1 MATPDPQDAP
11 PESDARAT
19 DWRAQALHW
28 KERALS
34 ASPMAK
40 VIGLTLAGVAIA
52 GVMLFG
58 ASGDAN
64 YETLYSSLSPDDSSR
79 IIERLGRMGIPFEA
93 ADGSILVPGNQ
104 VHEARM
110 TLASEG
116 LPSGGGQ
123 GFELFDEQR
132 FGESEFT
139 EQIQYHRALEGEL
152 SRTIGH
158 LAGVER
164 ARVHLVLPERSLFVE
179 RDGNASASIVLHLAP
194 GWRVSE
200 AQSAGIIHLVAS
212 SVRGLNPDN
221 VTLVDGEGRPIGD
234 SGEDEFSDSIAY
246 RQRVERDRERS
257 LQSLLDATL
266 GAGIARVEVS
276 AEVSFRR
283 EERTEERYL
292 PEETAA
298 RSFQIEEER
307 DASSGAQ
314 AAEGIPGAASNL
326 PGGAPNEAGAAPAA
340 GVIRRSETRN
350 FEVSK
355 TVRHAVEPVGQ
366 MVRQSIAVVVD
377 GTWEGETFT
386 PRSDEEIARITEIAE
401 SAAGINAERGDS
413 LTVTCVPFSHTDTV
427 PADPL
432 AAIRPY
438 EPYFPYLQWL
448 LGILCIPVAL
458 FFLRRWMRG
467 RKEEKAAEAKALL
480 AENSPDSL
488 QLLNPKEIT
497 PGSVREMLLGSGDE
511 SEALLASEVQTI
523 AAELAAEDPVRAARI
538 IRAWINA
545 DAKNESG
552 NENENQKEG
561 AAA

>member
-1 MATPDPQDAP
+1 MADQEPPQ
-11 PESDARAT
+11 ESPSPSGD
-19 DWRAQALHW
+19 DWRAQLQQW

-34 ASPMAK
+34 ASPMTK
-40 VIGLTLAGVAIA
+40 VIGLTLAGIAVA

-58 ASGDAN
+58 AGGNAT

-79 IIERLGRMGIPFEA
+79 IIERLGRMGIPFE
-93 ADGSILVPGNQ
+93 SEENTILVPGDQ
-104 VHEARM
+104 VHDARM

-212 SVRGLNPDN
+212 SVRGLDPDS
-221 VTLVDGEGRPIGD
+221 VTLVDGEGRPVGD

-266 GAGIARVEVS
+266 GSGVARVEVS

-298 RSFQIEEER
+298 RSFQIEEEH
-307 DASSGAQ
+307 DPAGGEG

-326 PGGAPNEAGAAPAA
+326 PGGAPNEAGAATP
-340 GVIRRSETRN
+340 GLRRRSETRN

-386 PRSDEEIARITEIAE
+386 PRTDEEIARITEIAE
-401 SAAGINAERGDS
+401 SAAGIDAERGDS
-413 LTVTCVPFSHTDTV
+413 LTVTCVPFSRTETG
-427 PADPL
+427 PTDPL

-438 EPYFPYLQWL
+438 EPYFPYLGWL
-448 LGILCIPVAL
+448 LGLLCIPVAL
-458 FFLRRWMRG
+458 LFLRKWFRAMKKA
-467 RKEEKAAEAKALL
+467 KEEEAKAAA
-480 AENSPDSL
+480 AESDPDSL
-488 QLLNPKEIT
+488 QLLDPKEIT
-497 PGSVREMLLGSGDE
+497 PSGVREMLLGNGDE
-511 SEALLASEVQTI
+511 SEALLASEVQNI
-523 AAELAAEDPVRAARI
+523 AAELAAEDPLRAARI
-538 IRAWINA
+538 IRSWINA
-545 DAKNESG
+545 DASSET
-552 NENENQKEG
+552 EEEKEG

>member
-1 MATPDPQDAP
+1 MADEETPAEETAAP
-11 PESDARAT
+11 PK
-19 DWRAQALHW
+19 DWRAQAEHW
-28 KERALS
+28 KDRALS
-34 ASPMAK
+34 ASPMTK
-40 VIGLTLAGVAIA
+40 VIALTLVGIVVA

-58 ASGDAN
+58 AGGSTSF
-64 YETLYSSLSPDDSSR
+64 ETLYASLSPDDTSR
-79 IIERLGRMGIPFEA
+79 IIERLGRMGVPFESEDQA
-93 ADGSILVPGNQ
+93 ILVPGNQ
-104 VHEARM
+104 VHEVRM

-179 RDGNASASIVLHLAP
+179 RDGNASASIVLHLAV

-212 SVRGLNPDN
+212 SVRGLEPDS
-221 VTLVDGEGRPIGD
+221 VTLVDGEGRPVGD
-234 SGEDEFSDSIAY
+234 SGQDEFSDSIAY

-257 LQSLLDATL
+257 LQSLLDETL
-266 GAGIARVEVS
+266 GSGIARVEVS

-292 PEETAA
+292 PEESAA

-307 DASSGAQ
+307 DASSGGGG
-314 AAEGIPGAASNL
+314 EGVPGAASNL
-326 PGGAPNEAGAAPAA
+326 PGGAAVESGSSTE
-340 GVIRRSETRN
+340 GLRRRSETRN

-366 MVRQSIAVVVD
+366 LVRQSIAVVVD
-377 GTWEGETFT
+377 GTWEGETFS

-401 SAAGINAERGDS
+401 SAAGIDAERGDS
-413 LTVTCVPFSHTDTV
+413 LTVTCVPFSRAEEGPT
-427 PADPL
+427 DPL

-438 EPYFPYLQWL
+438 EPYFPYLGWL
-448 LGILCIPVAL
+448 LGLLCVPLGL
-458 FFLRRWMRG
+458 FFLRRWMRS
-467 RKEEKAAEAKALL
+467 RREEEKEEAKALA
-480 AENSPDSL
+480 AENAPDSL
-488 QLLNPKEIT
+488 QLLDPKEIT
-497 PGSVREMLLGSGDE
+497 PGGVREMLLGGGDE
-511 SEALLASEVQTI
+511 GEAVVASEVQSI
-523 AAELAAEDPVRAARI
+523 AAELAAEDPLRAARI
-538 IRAWINA
+538 IRAWISA
-545 DAKNESG
+545 DISEEEEGEEEK
-552 NENENQKEG
+552 G

>member
-1 MATPDPQDAP
+1 MATPETPGETP
-11 PESDARAT
+11 PEASKTNAGDL
-19 DWRAQALHW
+19 RAQLQRW

-40 VIGLTLAGVAIA
+40 VIGLTLAGIVVA

-58 ASGDAN
+58 AGGN
-64 YETLYSSLSPDDSSR
+64 TGYETLYSSLNADDSSR

-93 ADGSILVPGNQ
+93 EEGAILVPGNQ
-104 VHEARM
+104 VHDARM

-212 SVRGLNPDN
+212 SVRGLSPET
-221 VTLVDGEGRPIGD
+221 VTLVDGEGRPVGEG
-234 SGEDEFSDSIAY
+234 GEDEFSDSIAY
-246 RQRVERDRERS
+246 RQRLERDRERS
-257 LQSLLDATL
+257 LQSLLDSTL
-266 GAGIARVEVS
+266 GSGIARVEVS

-292 PEETAA
+292 PEESAA

-307 DASSGAQ
+307 DPAGSTQ

-326 PGGAPNEAGAAPAA
+326 PGGAPNDSGANPAA
-340 GVIRRSETRN
+340 GILRRSETRN

-366 MVRQSIAVVVD
+366 LVRQSIAVVVD

-386 PRSDEEIARITEIAE
+386 PRSEEEIARITEIAE

-413 LTVTCVPFSHTDTV
+413 LTVTCVPFSRTETG
-427 PADPL
+427 PTDPL

-438 EPYFPYLQWL
+438 EPYFPYLGWL
-448 LGILCIPVAL
+448 LGLLCIPIAL
-458 FFLRRWMRG
+458 LFGRRWARD
-467 RKEEKAAEAKALL
+467 RKKAKEEEAKIEEAK
-480 AENSPDSL
+480 SDPDSL
-488 QLLNPKEIT
+488 QLLDPKEIT
-497 PGSVREMLLGSGDE
+497 PGGVREMLLGTGDE
-511 SEALLASEVQTI
+511 SEALLASEVQSI
-523 AAELAAEDPVRAARI
+523 AAELAAEDPLRAARI
-538 IRAWINA
+538 IRSWLNA
-545 DAKNESG
+545 DAAAG
-552 NENENQKEG
+552 ENEDKTG

>member
-1 MATPDPQDAP
+1 MATEETPGDTSPEAP
-11 PESDARAT
+11 PAAG
-19 DWRAQALHW
+19 DWRAQLEQW

-40 VIGLTLAGVAIA
+40 VIGLTLVGVAAA

-58 ASGDAN
+58 AGGDTS
-64 YETLYSSLSPDDSSR
+64 YETLYSSLSADDSSR
-79 IIERLGRMGIPFEA
+79 IIERLGRMGVPFEA
-93 ADGSILVPGNQ
+93 EEGAILVPGNQ
-104 VHEARM
+104 VHDARM

-194 GWRVSE
+194 GWRVSD

-212 SVRGLNPDN
+212 SVRGLDPDS
-221 VTLVDGEGRPIGD
+221 VTLVDGEGRPVGD
-234 SGEDEFSDSIAY
+234 GGEDELSDSIAY

-257 LQSLLDATL
+257 LQNLLDSTL

-276 AEVSFRR
+276 ADVNFRR

-292 PEETAA
+292 PEESAA

-307 DASSGAQ
+307 DAATSQ

-326 PGGAPNEAGAAPAA
+326 PGGAPNEAGSSTA
-340 GVIRRSETRN
+340 GLRRRSETRN

-366 MVRQSIAVVVD
+366 LVRQSIAVVVD

-386 PRSDEEIARITEIAE
+386 PRSEEEIARITEIAE

-413 LTVTCVPFSHTDTV
+413 LTVTCVPFSRTDTG

-432 AAIRPY
+432 ALIRPY
-438 EPYFPYLQWL
+438 EPYFPYLGWL
-448 LGILCIPVAL
+448 LGLLCVPVAI
-458 FFLRRWMRG
+458 FFARRWARE
-467 RKEEKAAEAKALL
+467 RKKAKEEEAKLEEAK
-480 AENSPDSL
+480 SDPDSL
-488 QLLNPKEIT
+488 QLLDPKEIT
-497 PGSVREMLLGSGDE
+497 PGGVREMLLGSGDE
-511 SEALLASEVQTI
+511 SEALLATEVQSI
-523 AAELAAEDPVRAARI
+523 AAELAAEDPLRAARI
-538 IRAWINA
+538 IRSWLSADVNA
-545 DAKNESG
+545 A
-552 NENENQKEG
+552 ENAAENDEKKEG

>member
-1 MATPDPQDAP
+1 MAEQETPQDTP
-11 PESDARAT
+11 PEPAAT
-19 DWRAQALHW
+19 DWRALAMQW

-40 VIGLTLAGVAIA
+40 VIGLTIAGVAIA

-58 ASGDAN
+58 AGGSTT

-79 IIERLGRMGIPFEA
+79 IIERLGRMGIPFETE
-93 ADGSILVPGNQ
+93 DSSIRVPAGQ
-104 VHEARM
+104 VHDARM

-152 SRTIGH
+152 ARTIGH

-212 SVRGLNPDN
+212 SVRGLAPDS
-221 VTLVDGEGRPIGD
+221 VTLVDGEGRPVGED
-234 SGEDEFSDSIAY
+234 GEDEFSDSIAY
-246 RQRVERDRERS
+246 RQRVERDRQRS
-257 LQSLLDATL
+257 LQNLLDETL
-266 GAGIARVEVS
+266 GSGVARVEVS

-298 RSFQIEEER
+298 RSFQIEEEH
-307 DASSGAQ
+307 DADAAQ
-314 AAEGIPGAASNL
+314 NAEGIPGAASNL
-326 PGGAPNEAGAAPAA
+326 PGGAPNEAGAATQ
-340 GVIRRSETRN
+340 GLRRRSETRN

-366 MVRQSIAVVVD
+366 LVRQSIAVVVD

-386 PRSDEEIARITEIAE
+386 ARSDEEIARITEIAQ
-401 SAAGINAERGDS
+401 SAAGIDAERGDS
-413 LTVTCVPFSHTDTV
+413 LTVTCVPFSRTETG
-427 PADPL
+427 PTDPL

-438 EPYFPYLQWL
+438 EPYFPYLGWL
-448 LGILCIPVAL
+448 VGLLCVPVAL
-458 FFLRRWMRG
+458 LFI
-467 RKEEKAAEAKALL
+467 RKWVRAAREAKEAEAKAE
-480 AENSPDSL
+480 AADKSPDSL
-488 QLLNPKEIT
+488 QLLDPKEIT
-497 PGSVREMLLGSGDE
+497 PGGVREMLLGSGDE
-511 SEALLASEVQTI
+511 SEALLASEVQNI
-523 AAELAAEDPVRAARI
+523 AAELAAEDPLRAARI
-538 IRAWINA
+538 IRAWLNA
-545 DAKNESG
+545 DAASEES
-552 NENENQKEG
+552 ETSKG

>member
-1 MATPDPQDAP
+1 MADEEAP
-11 PESDARAT
+11 PETA
-19 DWRAQALHW
+19 DWKAQLQYW

-58 ASGDAN
+58 AGGSTD
-64 YETLYSSLSPDDSSR
+64 YETLYSSLSADDSSR
-79 IIERLGRMGIPFEA
+79 IIERLGRMGIPFEVEENT
-93 ADGSILVPGNQ
+93 ILVAGNQ
-104 VHEARM
+104 VHDARM

-139 EQIQYHRALEGEL
+139 EQVQYHRALEGEL

-212 SVRGLNPDN
+212 SVRGLDPDS
-221 VTLVDGEGRPIGD
+221 VTLVDGEGRPVGEG
-234 SGEDEFSDSIAY
+234 GEDEFSDSIAY
-246 RQRVERDRERS
+246 RQRLERDRERS
-257 LQSLLDATL
+257 LQSLLDSTL
-266 GAGIARVEVS
+266 GTGIARVEVS

-292 PEETAA
+292 PEESVA

-307 DASSGAQ
+307 DATDAQ
-314 AAEGIPGAASNL
+314 TAEGIPGAASNL
-326 PGGAPNEAGAAPAA
+326 PGGEPNEAGTETA
-340 GVIRRSETRN
+340 GLRRRSETRN

-366 MVRQSIAVVVD
+366 LVRQSIAVVVD

-386 PRSDEEIARITEIAE
+386 PRSDEEIARITEIAQ

-413 LTVTCVPFSHTDTV
+413 LTVTCVPFSRTETG
-427 PADPL
+427 PTDPL
-432 AAIRPY
+432 EAIRPY
-438 EPYFPYLQWL
+438 EPYFPYLGWL
-448 LGILCIPVAL
+448 LGLLCIPVAL
-458 FFLRRWMRG
+458 FFIRRWIRAMREAK
-467 RKEEKAAEAKALL
+467 KEEAKAKM
-480 AENSPDSL
+480 AKSDPDSL
-488 QLLNPKEIT
+488 QLLDPKEIT

-511 SEALLASEVQTI
+511 SEALLASEVQSI
-523 AAELAAEDPVRAARI
+523 AAELAAEDPLRAARI

-545 DAKNESG
+545 DAAADKNDKK
-552 NENENQKEG
+552 KEG